1 MSMYIRP
8 FAKLSS
14 KNVSFAGGKGASLG
28 EMTQAG
34 IPVPAG
40 FVIGSEAFEKFLKDT
55 DLHVEISAAL
65 DSVDHRKMHTVEQAS
80 EVIEALIM
88 GANMPKDIATD
99 IQQSFKKLGAKFVAV
114 RSSATAEDS
123 KTAAWA
129 GQLESF
135 LNTTEKSLL
144 LNVKKC
150 WASLFTP
157 RAIFYRFEKGME
169 KDKISVAVVVQ
180 KMVESDAAGIA
191 FSVHPVTQDRNQ
203 IIIEAALGLG
213 EAVVSGSIT
222 PDSYVVGKRDF
233 VIQDKKIINQKRGLF
248 KGKEGGTQW
257 RDVMFAKGSQQTLSD
272 KEIIALTKL
281 VTKIERHYGFA
292 VDVEWAKENGKLFI
306 VQSRPI
312 TTLDEVPAPMED
324 SGNEFKFRWGQK
336 QSAMTY
342 ECMNWQMYKTVDD
355 KARVIDSGIPTT
367 CFLLIDGVSEHHMP
381 DVSMAHLGKNGKKY
395 FSKVFAEA
403 LFKGIDKHVKNF
415 FKLCGSIYG
424 IDLKKLSDR
433 ELKKITTSY
442 RDLITQTFIYFGTS
456 NPWWTDQLADEIK
469 RILSSKAKNEEEMYD
484 YFISLS
490 TPDEADETM
499 KERLDFM
506 DLVLKKKISEANLE
520 RYSRKYPALFFN
532 TYDKHEVLDFLSG
545 KAKEESLKDLGA
557 EKKRIK
563 ENLLGIQKMHRKIYA
578 KMKSPALKRYA
589 RILQKSGLDRYRLKH
604 TWSGA
609 EYMCL
614 DLVHELH
621 RRIGGDFHD
630 FIKTYMFTDVLNF
643 LDGKGR
649 LPADEVKKRKGC
661 LLQHFYDGTIHRYTG
676 KEALAYK
683 AKLLPPKIE
692 VVHTSA
698 SIKGEIANKGYKKG
712 KARVVLVKDLKQF
725 VRDSESFKK
734 GEILVTTMTSPI
746 MIPIIEKASGI
757 ITDEGGI
764 CSHAAVSAREFKIPC
779 VIGTHNASSTIQT
792 GDEIELDASRGIV
805 NILERAS
812 KR

>member
-1 MSMYIRP
+1 MSVFILP
-8 FAKLSS
+8 FKKLSS
-14 KNVSFAGGKGASLG
+14 KSVGFAGGKGASLG
-28 EMTQAG
+28 EMTKAG
-34 IPVPAG
+34 IPVPSG
-40 FVIGSEAFEKFLKDT
+40 FVIGAEAFENFLEKT
-55 DLHVEISAAL
+55 DLHTEITAAL
-65 DSVDHRKMHTVEQAS
+65 DSVDHKKMHTVEKAS
-80 EVIEALIM
+80 EIIEALIM
-88 GANMPKDIATD
+88 RADMPANIAKE
-99 IQQSFKKLGAKFVAV
+99 IQQSFKRLGAKFVAV

-135 LNTTEKSLL
+135 LNTTDKSLL

-157 RAIFYRFEKGME
+157 RAIFYRFGKGME

-180 KMVESDAAGIA
+180 KMVASDAAGIA

-222 PDSYVVGKRDF
+222 PDSYVVGKKDF
-233 VIQDKKIINQKRGLF
+233 AIQDKKIINQKKGLF

-257 RDVMFAKGSQQTLSD
+257 KDVSFAKGSQQTLSD
-272 KEIIALTKL
+272 KEILTLAKL
-281 VTKIERHYGFA
+281 VTKIERHYGFP
-292 VDVEWAKENGKLFI
+292 VDVEWAKESGKLFI

-312 TTLDEVPAPMED
+312 TTLGDTPAPID
-324 SGNEFKFRWGQK
+324 SSGNEFKFRWGQK
-336 QSAMTY
+336 QSAMTF
-342 ECMNWQMYKTVDD
+342 ECMNWQLYKTVDD
-355 KARVIDSGIPTT
+355 KAQTIDSGIPTT
-367 CFLLIDGVSEHHMP
+367 CFLLRDGISEHHMP

-395 FSKVFAEA
+395 FNKTFTKT
-403 LFKGIDKHVKNF
+403 LFKNIDTHVKNF
-415 FKLCGSIYG
+415 FKFCDSIYG
-424 IDLKKLSDR
+424 IDLSKVSDK
-433 ELKKITTSY
+433 ELRKITATY

-469 RILSSKAKNEEEMYD
+469 RILSRKSKDEEEMYD

-506 DLVLKKKISEANLE
+506 DLVLKKKTSLADLE
-520 RYSRKYPALFFN
+520 KYSRRYPALFFN
-532 TYDKHEVLDFLSG
+532 TYDKKEVLDFLSL
-545 KAKEESLKDLGA
+545 KVKEESLKDLGA
-557 EKKRIK
+557 EKRRIK
-563 ENLLGIQKMHRKIYA
+563 ENLVGIQKMHKKIYA
-578 KMKSPALKRYA
+578 KMKNPTLKRYA
-589 RILQKSGLDRYRLKH
+589 GILQKTGLDRYRLKH

-621 RRIGGDFHD
+621 RRIGGDFDD
-630 FIKTYMFTDVLNF
+630 FITTYMFTDILNF

-649 LPADEVKKRKGC
+649 LSPQEVKKRKEC
-661 LLQHFYDGTIHRYTG
+661 LLQHFYDGKIHRYTG
-676 KEALAYK
+676 KEAMDYK
-683 AKLLPPKIE
+683 TELLPSKTE
-692 VVHTSA
+692 AAHSSTN
-698 SIKGEIANKGYKKG
+698 IKGEIANKGYKKG

-779 VIGTHNASSTIQT
+779 VIGTHDASSTIKT
-792 GDEIELDASRGIV
+792 GDEIELNANNGTV
-805 NILERAS
+805 NILKKAS
-812 KR
+812 KK